1 MLLLAYLLY
10 EQSIAQ
16 ITCEYELSTVIIDVN
31 KTFQDQDFIKKIS
44 QTRLFD
50 KTKMKTFHC

>member
-16 ITCEYELSTVIIDVN
+16 ITCEYELGTVIRDCIEV
-31 KTFQDQDFIKKIS
+31 FFKIR
-44 QTRLFD
+44 TL
-50 KTKMKTFHC
+50 